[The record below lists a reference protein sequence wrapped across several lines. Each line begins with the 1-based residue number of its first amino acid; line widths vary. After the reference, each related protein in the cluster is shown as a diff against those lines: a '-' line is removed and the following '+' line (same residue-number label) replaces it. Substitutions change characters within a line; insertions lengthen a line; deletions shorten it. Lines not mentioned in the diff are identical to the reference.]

1 MIGSLRSIVI
11 DAPDIASLSKFYG
24 DLAGWQQEYGDDEW
38 ITMRTPDGWR
48 IGLQTAPDHVA
59 PQWPSQTQPQQAH
72 LDLRVP
78 DLATGAATAE
88 GFGATTLRTNE
99 SWVTMADPAG
109 HPFDLCL
116 AADNPQTTLMGVM
129 IDCPD
134 AKALG
139 SFYSELLGK
148 PITYD
153 GDGAVMI
160 GNDGEQPV
168 LFQQVADY
176 QAPQWPDPKF
186 PQQFHLDLTVD
197 ADAVDAA
204 EEQVLK
210 LGATKLGNGDGNF
223 RVYADPV
230 GKPFCLCW
238 D

>member
-48 IGLQTAPDHVA
+48 IGLQAAPDHVA
-59 PQWPSQTQPQQAH
+59 PHWPGQTQPQQAH

-139 SFYSELLGK
+139 TFYSEMLGK

-176 QAPQWPDPKF
+176 QAPRWPDPKF